1 MFEDFKSRL
10 IGKYVESEVDYWL
23 KLKGEYKYLSLMQL
37 LDAEDR
43 TWHNIDDLYRYDKR
57 LQINIFRYF
66 CMFEEYLRALIANQ
80 TRNITIIDVNGL
92 ESIFDIIPK
101 YNIKNGVNLGE
112 NLDQLVFYE
121 LIQLVQMLKSKDD
134 YNPPLEHLDD
144 NLLALKK
151 MRNCIC
157 HNRLLFL
164 EPLLPCY
171 VDNVKNA
178 SLEANI
184 KNFYQILNNT
194 HRKNFVKIINDS
206 KLNLNL
212 KNRFIIT
219 LE

>member
-1 MFEDFKSRL
+1 MFEDFKSGL
-10 IGKYVESEVDYWL
+10 IDKYEDRDVDYWL
-23 KLKGEYKYLSLMQL
+23 KLKGEYKYLALMQL

-80 TRNITIIDVNGL
+80 TGNITINDTQKLHN
-92 ESIFDIIPK
+92 IFEKVPK
-101 YNIKNGVNLGE
+101 FSIKNGMNLGE

-121 LIQLVQMLKSKDD
+121 LIQLVQMLKSNDN
-134 YNPPLEHLDD
+134 YNPPLEHFGD

-157 HNRLLFL
+157 HNRLLML

-171 VDNVKNA
+171 INGEQSS
-178 SLEANI
+178 SLKINI
-184 KNFYQILNNT
+184 KNFHQILNDT
-194 HRKNFVKIINDS
+194 HKNNFVKIINSS
-206 KLNLNL
+206 KENL
-212 KNRFIIT
+212 KLKTKFAIT